1 MYIFKKNQDKKKLP
15 VNFIFLCINR
25 LKPLRH
31 KKKSNFTKVNTVI
44 FFLLCFNNLCFF
56 VYLMYNISC
65 AVHVFLYM
73 SSESKITK
81 KFNIKDYQ
89 ELIDT
94 LAKVEYK
101 KLSSKHLIDFSELI
115 NIGTQVVHKLCSDT
129 PPDKYNRSYISTS
142 IKWAIRNEIRRR
154 YKWYVLKN
162 KNEFAVTEENQNI
175 ISEAVY
181 KTILSVEELQEGD
194 NPTQIRDFKRNPEEK
209 ILFFEL
215 SESIKEAVKNLPQ
228 RERDLIEAKFY
239 KDKKL
244 KEISDEFNLS
254 PSRISRIIQSGIS
267 KIRKELAKQNLV

>member
-1 MYIFKKNQDKKKLP
+1 M
-15 VNFIFLCINR
+15 
-25 LKPLRH
+25 
-31 KKKSNFTKVNTVI
+31 
-44 FFLLCFNNLCFF
+44 
-56 VYLMYNISC
+56 SC
-65 AVHVFLYM
+65 TVHVFLYM
-73 SSESKITK
+73 SSESKVTK

-89 ELIDT
+89 ELIGT

-162 KNEFAVTEENQNI
+162 KSEFTVTEESQNL

-181 KTILSVEELQEGD
+181 KTILSVEELQEGE
-194 NPTQIRDFKRNPEEK
+194 NPTQIKDFKRNPEEK

-215 SESIKEAVKNLPQ
+215 SESIKEAVKSLPA